1 MLFSPRRNNR
11 NPHSL
16 EIEKRKDRKGFH
28 RYSIWHIRM
37 TLITFGV
44 KQAEAGGGERKEREV
59 ERGER
64 RGQGR
69 EGVRESVNV
78 CSKTLEIR
86 VSNRSS

>member
-1 MLFSPRRNNR
+1 
-11 NPHSL
+11 
-16 EIEKRKDRKGFH
+16 
-28 RYSIWHIRM
+28 M

>member
-1 MLFSPRRNNR
+1 M
-11 NPHSL
+11 
-16 EIEKRKDRKGFH
+16 E
-28 RYSIWHIRM
+28 
-37 TLITFGV
+37 V
-44 KQAEAGGGERKEREV
+44 KQAEAGGGERKEREEV

-86 VSNRSS
+86 VSNRSP